1 MRKKLCIFL
10 IAGATSVPVYA
21 IENYIALEL
30 GSGSYDI
37 SGTLANSQ
45 IIKNLEDIGTYSIK
59 GGHYF
64 NDMLRVYLS
73 FQQINSSETRFVS
86 GSEVVATY
94 EFNTRQYGI
103 GADYL
108 QYFSSQFY
116 LLVGGNLDYYDSQ
129 FEINDNGE
137 LIDDNSTGLAFG
149 ANLGLGY
156 KFTERFS
163 MELGYRFTHY
173 LDNETEDRT
182 SLSFDGNQIGYLNA
196 SYSF

>member
-1 MRKKLCIFL
+1 
-10 IAGATSVPVYA
+10 
-21 IENYIALEL
+21 
-30 GSGSYDI
+30 
-37 SGTLANSQ
+37 
-45 IIKNLEDIGTYSIK
+45 
-59 GGHYF
+59 
-64 NDMLRVYLS
+64 MLRVYLS

-156 KFTERFS
+156 KFTERFA

-173 LDNETEDRT
+173 LDNETEDGT